1 MSGLED
7 TETLRQQIIDACR
20 WMERVGVNQGT
31 SGNIS
36 VRVSDGILMTPSAL
50 PYDAMTPDQICK
62 IELLAPPADDMR
74 PRPTTEWQFHQ
85 SVMQARPDV
94 NVVVHAHPPHATA
107 IATQRR
113 GIPAVHYMVAAF
125 GGADVPV
132 VDYALYGGRV
142 LADGVAVAL
151 RDREACLLANH
162 GAVAVGATM
171 DRALWRMQ
179 ELENLA
185 RVYILA
191 VTSGEPVL
199 LTDAEIAE
207 VLVSFESYGRQ

>member
-7 TETLRQQIIDACR
+7 TETLRQQIIDACL

-36 VRVSDGILMTPSAL
+36 VRVTDGILMTPSAL
-50 PYDAMTPDQICK
+50 PYDQMTPDLICK
-62 IELLAPPADDMR
+62 LSLLDAPAEDMR

-85 SVMQARPDV
+85 AVMQTRPDV

-125 GGADVPV
+125 GGADVPI
-132 VDYALYGGRV
+132 VDYALYGGRT
-142 LADGVAVAL
+142 LADGVARAL
-151 RDREACLLANH
+151 ENRHGCLLANH
-162 GAVAVGATM
+162 GAVAVGPTM

-179 ELENLA
+179 ELEILA

-199 LTDAEIAE
+199 LTDAEIAD